1 MLNAGL
7 RKFDPTKLS
16 DEELYH
22 LISELER
29 RIVSFHISKS
39 NQNYMASL
47 KQALEELRNEQSKR
61 RITSEEYKSGVVVET
76 DPTMKDIPF
85 KPWPN
90 QTKK

>member
-22 LISELER
+22 HISELER

-47 KQALEELRNEQSKR
+47 KQALEELRIEQSKR
-61 RITSEEYKSGVVVET
+61 RITSEHKSGVVIET

-90 QTKK
+90 QTKR